1 MTEFKRR
8 TFVRS
13 TMAGLAASA
22 LACPDLTATAC
33 EPDESTGTASEIS
46 DVRIKA
52 MTMERVDTHSHW
64 TPQQGELKDIAQGL
78 ADFTKN
84 PNMSFSRQL
93 ALGSQKLYGIDAG
106 LFLRPDSPDGLFDK
120 AAALRAKGPTA
131 ALETAM
137 DAGNISLQL
146 CFSGHNPQHSPHT
159 KLSSRVR
166 LLAYIDRAIAGN
178 DHAFCPDGR
187 DMDFNYY
194 DSISGQFGEPETLT
208 DFLDALDVVID
219 SWRSHGVVGMKTAFA
234 YTIGL
239 KFTDPSLD
247 DAKAAFAKKRD
258 MTPEDVT
265 TVQHYAFRHALL
277 ACQRNELPVVVHTGF
292 QIWGHANL
300 EQSNPI
306 LLHNLLIDQR
316 YKNVTWVLLHG
327 GNPYVGETT
336 YLARM
341 FPNVNIDFTWI
352 SWMTRARFRLAL
364 AEWLEIVPHGKFCFG
379 SDSNCIES
387 IVGTGEIT
395 REVIANVLED
405 QMARR
410 IIDEK
415 VALDFIEHTYSK
427 TPTRLFQLS

>member
-1 MTEFKRR
+1 MDEPQR
-8 TFVRS
+8 TAAQMSNVR
-13 TMAGLAASA
+13 L
-22 LACPDLTATAC
+22 
-33 EPDESTGTASEIS
+33 
-46 DVRIKA
+46 KA

-64 TPQQGELKDIAQGL
+64 QPQQAELKSIAQGL
-78 ADFTKN
+78 GDFTQS
-84 PNMSFSRQL
+84 PGMTFSRQL
-93 ALGSQKLYGIDAG
+93 ALGSWKLYGIDAG
-106 LFLRPDSPDGLFDK
+106 LFLRPDSPEELFEK
-120 AAALRAKGPTA
+120 AAALRAKGPTV
-131 ALETAM
+131 ALETAL
-137 DAGNISLQL
+137 DAGNISVQF
-146 CFSGHNPQHSPHT
+146 CFSGHDPQHSQHT

-178 DHAFCPDGR
+178 DYAFCPDGR
-187 DMDFNYY
+187 DMEFNYY
-194 DSISGQFGEPETLT
+194 DSIGGHFGEPKTLT
-208 DFLDALDVVID
+208 DYLNALDAAID

-239 KFTDPSLD
+239 RFRDPSLQ
-247 DAKAAFAKKRD
+247 DAQTAFAKKRD
-258 MTPEDVT
+258 MTPQEVT

-306 LLHNLLIDQR
+306 LLHNLLIDKR
-316 YKNVTWVLLHG
+316 YKDVTWVLLHG

-364 AEWLEIVPHGKFCFG
+364 AEWIEIVPHGKFCFG
-379 SDSNCIES
+379 SDSNCSES